1 MKTKIFVTCLAAL
14 ALAACSPEEY
24 SGADPNGLPQVG
36 DYADAFKVTVD
47 QNTNQAHFD
56 FDQSV
61 KGVTPVWIINGS
73 RYSSAYK
80 DSAYYRK
87 AGDYTVECKV
97 KNRNGISDGSLTQ
110 TFHVNK
116 TKMNG
121 FGGFVVDSDF
131 NLWRSEDASA
141 HKPSMFYYAPG
152 WSQIAN
158 PSYSMDGYD
167 YEGISLPTATT
178 EQWQGQMHLPSNI
191 SLSADKN
198 YDFSVI
204 LTSNT
209 DHNGVTIKVT
219 DAADDDNFLFMEKT
233 TLKAGEPVCFW
244 KSNEKGINASQIKIV
259 FDFGGNAD
267 NTTINVESIVLKDHA
282 NDDGT
287 KLPEVVEDPTVYT
300 YNSPNNIWKQID
312 DNFDESMMT
321 FFYVNGD
328 SWATNPDPIGF
339 KALGGGKYQVTLP
352 DESSLQWQAQVIFH
366 TETLGK
372 LLPVVA
378 GENYDM
384 RIKVHSTTDIPQM
397 TFKVVSVDNDKVFF
411 TDGRH
416 DIAADTDT
424 EIKVPA
430 KALTADASSVNVV
443 LDFGGA
449 PAGTVVTI
457 SDITI
462 QKTAK

>member
-1 MKTKIFVTCLAAL
+1 M
-14 ALAACSPEEY
+14 
-24 SGADPNGLPQVG
+24 
-36 DYADAFKVTVD
+36 
-47 QNTNQAHFD
+47 
-56 FDQSV
+56 
-61 KGVTPVWIINGS
+61 
-73 RYSSAYK
+73 R
-80 DSAYYRK
+80 
-87 AGDYTVECKV
+87 
-97 KNRNGISDGSLTQ
+97 
-110 TFHVNK
+110 
-116 TKMNG
+116 
-121 FGGFVVDSDF
+121 
-131 NLWRSEDASA
+131 AS
-141 HKPSMFYYAPG
+141 
-152 WSQIAN
+152 
-158 PSYSMDGYD
+158 
-167 YEGISLPTATT
+167 
-178 EQWQGQMHLPSNI
+178 HLPSNI

-219 DAADDDNFLFMEKT
+219 DAADDNNFLFMEKA

-244 KSNEKGINASQIKIV
+244 KSNVKGINASQIKIV

-300 YNSPNNIWKQID
+300 YDSPNNIWKQID

-321 FFYVNGD
+321 FYYVNGD
-328 SWATNPDPIGF
+328 SWAANPDPIGF

>member
-14 ALAACSPEEY
+14 ALVACSPEEY
-24 SGADPNGLPQVG
+24 TGADSNGLPQVS

-61 KGVTPVWIINGS
+61 QGVTPVWIINGS

-116 TKMNG
+116 TKMTG

-131 NLWRSEDASA
+131 NLWHSEDASA

-152 WSQIAN
+152 WSQISD

-178 EQWQGQMHLPSNI
+178 DQWQGQMHLPSNI
-191 SLSADKN
+191 SLSSDKS

-209 DHNGVTIKVT
+209 DHSGVTIKVT
-219 DAADDDNFLFMEKT
+219 DASDDNNFLFVDKA

-244 KSNEKGINASQIKIV
+244 KSDLKGIDASQIKVV
-259 FDFGGNAD
+259 FDFGGNAA

-287 KLPEVVEDPTVYT
+287 EVPVVDEDPTVYT
-300 YNSPNNIWKQID
+300 YDSSNNIWKQID

-321 FFYVNGD
+321 FYYAHGD
-328 SWATNPDPIGF
+328 SWATNTNSIGF
-339 KALGGGKYQVTLP
+339 TALGGGKYQVTLP
-352 DESSLQWQAQVIFH
+352 DESNQQWQAQVIFH
-366 TETLGK
+366 TELLGK
-372 LLPVVA
+372 LLPVTA

-384 RIKVHSTTDIPQM
+384 RIKLHSTTDISGV
-397 TFKVVSVDNDKVFF
+397 TFKVVSADDSNVFF

-416 DIAADTDT
+416 DLTADADT

-430 KALTADASSVNVV
+430 KSLSADASSVNVV